1 MTQDGSKFL
10 LSAIFNN
17 CGTTITFRVGATDA
31 KFFEQI
37 YYDDDTK
44 VGFKANDIANMDKYT
59 VITRLMTTAG
69 VQSMPFTAGTLPPVT
84 ASPYANPELV
94 KNRSRARITV
104 PREFIR
110 KSIEERM
117 SFDTITQE

>member
-1 MTQDGSKFL
+1 M
-10 LSAIFNN
+10 SAIFNN

-37 YYDDDTK
+37 YYDQDTD

-69 VQSMPFTAGTLPPVT
+69 VQSLPFTAATLPPVKP
-84 ASPYANPELV
+84 SPYANAELV
-94 KNRSRARITV
+94 KKRSRARVCV
-104 PREFIR
+104 PREIVR
-110 KSIEERM
+110 KSIEDRM
-117 SFDTITQE
+117 RFDTITQE